1 MGGKI
6 TGVHTGIAT
15 RPSFGRTIGSVIP
28 SSTSPVALGMATIV
42 ASRGVVRGKAADA
55 TSKTLIGPVATKLAS
70 QPRSGKVR
78 TTMDVGY
85 TPITLCG
92 IARILQRKQ
101 RLRPSR
107 HHRFTRRLPS
117 FGRPMST
124 TQPLLMA
131 VAKRMALTVVTQDA
145 VRGRAADVT

>member
-1 MGGKI
+1 MGGHDC
-6 TGVHTGIAT
+6 GQSRCCA
-15 RPSFGRTIGSVIP
+15 RQGSRCYVKD
-28 SSTSPVALGMATIV
+28 SHW
-42 ASRGVVRGKAADA
+42 
-55 TSKTLIGPVATKLAS
+55 PVATKLAS
-70 QPRSGKVR
+70 QPRSGKAR
-78 TTMDVGY
+78 ITMDVGY

-92 IARILQRKQ
+92 IARILPPRQRKQ
-101 RLRPSR
+101 RLKMLRPQRLKMLRPSR

>member
-1 MGGKI
+1 MG
-6 TGVHTGIAT
+6 
-15 RPSFGRTIGSVIP
+15 
-28 SSTSPVALGMATIV
+28 

-55 TSKTLIGPVATKLAS
+55 TSKILIGPVATKLAS
-70 QPRSGKVR
+70 QPRSGKAR
-78 TTMDVGY
+78 ITMDVGY

-92 IARILQRKQ
+92 IARILPPRQRKQ
-101 RLRPSR
+101 RLKMLRPSR

>member
-1 MGGKI
+1 MGCCARQGSRCYVKDSRWASCNE
-6 TGVHTGIAT
+6 TCLSTTKWEGSYHHGRWVHTHY
-15 RPSFGRTIGSVIP
+15 
-28 SSTSPVALGMATIV
+28 PVWDCTDITAETKEAEV
-42 ASRGVVRGKAADA
+42 EDVEPPGVE
-55 TSKTLIGPVATKLAS
+55 
-70 QPRSGKVR
+70 
-78 TTMDVGY
+78 DV
-85 TPITLCG
+85 
-92 IARILQRKQ
+92 
-101 RLRPSR
+101 RPSR